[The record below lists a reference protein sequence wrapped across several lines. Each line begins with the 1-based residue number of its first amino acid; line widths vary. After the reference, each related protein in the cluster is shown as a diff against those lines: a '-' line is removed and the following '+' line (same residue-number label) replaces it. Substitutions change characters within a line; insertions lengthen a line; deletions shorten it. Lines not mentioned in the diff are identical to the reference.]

1 METAPDGGF
10 RFPCGLDNSAITV
23 RHRDLFSNW
32 PRPVSRSL
40 FSRLMCRTASPAFLY
55 KLRRFVFR
63 AFSGRLILTAGA
75 GLRRCRGGT
84 GMADPGKSVFEVK
97 SSRTSPLAGGSGWRV
112 TLREVKPM
120 AWPPLPTAEVL
131 CYDFSPLPGP
141 GACWPNASPAWFS
154 CSLAGCSDNFPEWPV
169 FSPLCMRDKPP
180 RKLYGTAALPCSPS
194 KN

>member
-1 METAPDGGF
+1 MIFELAPSPSAVHYF
-10 RFPCGLDNSAITV
+10 RGLCAALPLQLSSINSAA
-23 RHRDLFSNW
+23 LFSA
-32 PRPVSRSL
+32 L
-40 FSRLMCRTASPAFLY
+40 F
-55 KLRRFVFR
+55 
-63 AFSGRLILTAGA
+63 AGA
-75 GLRRCRGGT
+75 LSSLQAQDSGAAVAEPGA
-84 GMADPGKSVFEVK
+84 ADPGKSVFEVK